1 MSMLIFLGVIAVLL
15 IYAISLYN
23 HLVNVKH
30 AVSKAWANIDVL
42 LKQRHDELPK
52 LVEVCK
58 QYKQFEQ
65 ATLQKVIEA
74 RSQVHDARER
84 QDIGALGQAEGALRA
99 GLGNI
104 FAVAE
109 AYPELKANENF
120 MQLQNRITS
129 LENGIA
135 DRRELYNDAVNINN
149 VQIEVFPASIIAGM
163 FDFGEKPLLEF
174 SATEKADV
182 DMKSIVRLIF
192 RPSMLV
198 TLRREYAHLVTSGAQ
213 LLLLL
218 VGLRLGSRNGWLI
231 CLAIMAAIS
240 ILAWLSALNRLRA
253 IRDTP
258 TSKIASAAQG
268 YVELTGRGHPFG
280 EPLLGKLSLLPCLWY
295 RYKVER
301 RESGNK
307 WKSMDSGES

>member
-1 MSMLIFLGVIAVLL
+1 MGMLIFIGIVVVLL
-15 IYAISLYN
+15 VYGISLYN
-23 HLVNVKH
+23 HLVTVKH

-74 RSQVHDARER
+74 RAQVHAARER

-120 MQLQNRITS
+120 SRLHNLITA

-135 DRRELYNDAVNINN
+135 DRRELYNEAVNINN
-149 VQIEVFPASIIAGM
+149 VQIEVFPASIIAST
-163 FDFGEKPLLEF
+163 FNFGGKPLLEF
-174 SATEKADV
+174 SASEKTDV
-182 DMKSIVRLIF
+182 DMK
-192 RPSMLV
+192 MLF
-198 TLRREYAHLVTSGAQ
+198 S
-213 LLLLL
+213 
-218 VGLRLGSRNGWLI
+218 
-231 CLAIMAAIS
+231 
-240 ILAWLSALNRLRA
+240 
-253 IRDTP
+253 
-258 TSKIASAAQG
+258 
-268 YVELTGRGHPFG
+268 
-280 EPLLGKLSLLPCLWY
+280 
-295 RYKVER
+295 
-301 RESGNK
+301 
-307 WKSMDSGES
+307 